1 MRQVIL
7 GLGLGALLVC
17 CGCSNFG
24 PRPATGGYDQVRFDA
39 RQPSAASMV
48 AYLNNNARHIQG
60 LQCDITLDAKGPDGR
75 GGTQSGVVGGTLD
88 CQKPRNFRLMAKAA
102 GQPMVDLGSNDLEF
116 WFWIAKANPPRVNH
130 CSWEALDR
138 GGVPLPFPIQPDMI
152 LAALGMAEYDTR
164 KPYEVNIPKG
174 GRTVELIES
183 LTVQGQ
189 PVKKITVFDRNRATG
204 NQPVVIAYILRDDKG
219 RDICSAT
226 ITAVHYD
233 RATGAVVPKRLRLVC
248 PREQTEL
255 KMALD
260 HIRVAP
266 IQPNL
271 AATLF
276 SRRNLSN
283 LAGFDLATQRAD
295 MMLPQGQ
302 AELQRVGGQ
311 SPR

>member
-7 GLGLGALLVC
+7 GLGLGLGAALAC

-24 PRPATGGYDQVRFDA
+24 PRPVEGGGIGNRFDA
-39 RQPSAASMV
+39 RQPSAAGMV
-48 AYLNNNARHIQG
+48 AYLNDNARRIQG
-60 LQCDITLDAKGPDGR
+60 LQCEITLDAKGPDGR

-102 GQPMVDLGSNDLEF
+102 GQPMVDLGSNNDEF
-116 WFWIAKANPPRVNH
+116 WFWIAKANPPHVNH
-130 CSWEALDR
+130 CSWEALAR

-152 LAALGMAEYDTR
+152 LAALGMAEYDVR
-164 KPYEVNIPKG
+164 KPYEIKASA
-174 GRTVELIES
+174 RTVELIES
-183 LTVQGQ
+183 TTVQGQ

-204 NQPVVIAYILRDDKG
+204 NQPAVIAYILRDDKG

-226 ITAVHYD
+226 ITAVYSD
-233 RATGAVVPKRLRLVC
+233 RATGAVVPRRLKLVC
-248 PREQTEL
+248 PRERTEL

-266 IQPNL
+266 IAPNL

-276 SRRNLSN
+276 SRRNLAN
-283 LAGFDLATQRAD
+283 LTSFDLAQRRID
-295 MMLPQGQ
+295 SLPQGQ
-302 AELQRVGGQ
+302 AELQRVGQ
-311 SPR
+311 PPR